1 VDPNTP
7 AEEKGI
13 DKQFEMEILIKCA
26 DTSNVLKPFPI
37 AKKWAM
43 RVTDEFFL
51 QVIMQHAAMH
61 LNALWHTATSCNSLQ
76 YTAKLCKTLH
86 VTHRQNMGHAS
97 HRRVLPAGDTAT
109 QCNILQYTAAH
120 CNILQLTAIYCN
132 TLHYTAIHPSPQ
144 NGPCESQMVPFNR

>member
-51 QVIMQHAAMH
+51 QVICNILQHS
-61 LNALWHTATSCNSLQ
+61 ALHCSTLQHRATHCNTLQ
-76 YTAKLCKTLH
+76 CTSA
-86 VTHRQNMGHAS
+86 HR
-97 HRRVLPAGDTAT
+97 
-109 QCNILQYTAAH
+109 NILQYTAKH
-120 CNILQLTAIYCN
+120 CK
-132 TLHYTAIHPSPQ
+132 TLRNPASHPSPK
-144 NGPCESQMVPFNR
+144 NGP